1 MRSRVTAAGTYDV
14 AGVDAQT
21 AEEHF
26 VAVGAPPLVPEAQR
40 LVDVLQLHPHAAT
53 GRPVG

>member
-26 VAVGAPPLVPEAQR
+26 VAVGAPPLVPKAQR

-53 GRPVG
+53 GRPAG